1 MKKLALWIL
10 ILGLIFTAACGGSM
24 GNIEDSSVPVPQ
36 ADTMKE
42 ESARDTEP
50 ELTAETN
57 PDRKTIDTLNLSM
70 TVLNFQ
76 EADEKLQELL
86 KQHKG
91 ILISSNQYK
100 SGNFRRTGDYQFKIP
115 PEEND
120 VFYKEVKTLGE
131 VESENKGSDDVTK
144 QHMNTELRM
153 NSLKAQ
159 HERLTEL
166 LDRATTMADIIALED
181 KMTQNITQQE
191 QLQAEL
197 DNLNSQ
203 IDYVN
208 YSIQISETLDQVP
221 EVEGGFLR
229 RIIVAFQSTGIWF
242 INVVQNILIV
252 LIYLLPYLL
261 VAAVIAYFYRR
272 YRKKHPRKRSEGYDS
287 KFNSISKWKKK
298 EPEANAGI
306 NEDSNPENKS

>member
-1 MKKLALWIL
+1 MKKLKLWIL
-10 ILGLIFTAACGGSM
+10 IMGLIFMAACGARNDISGESLAPQPENQKM
-24 GNIEDSSVPVPQ
+24 EDG
-36 ADTMKE
+36 AAEDTAQE
-42 ESARDTEP
+42 I
-50 ELTAETN
+50 TAETN
-57 PDRKTIDTLNLSM
+57 PDRKTIDTLNLYM

-76 EADEKLQELL
+76 EADERLQDLL

-144 QHMNTELRM
+144 QHMNIELRM

-166 LDRATTMADIIALED
+166 LERATTMADIIALED

-272 YRKKHPRKRSEGYDS
+272 YRKKHPRKRPEGYDS
-287 KFNSISKWKKK
+287 NFNSISKWKKK
-298 EPEANAGI
+298 EPMENAEI
-306 NEDSNPENKS
+306 KEETNPENKS

>member
-1 MKKLALWIL
+1 MKKLKLWIL
-10 ILGLIFTAACGGSM
+10 IIGLIFISACGASGDM
-24 GNIEDSSVPVPQ
+24 GGESSAPQPENQKIEEGA
-36 ADTMKE
+36 ADTQPE
-42 ESARDTEP
+42 ITGES
-50 ELTAETN
+50 N
-57 PDRKTIDTLNLSM
+57 PDRKTIDTLNLYM

-76 EADEKLQELL
+76 EADTRIQDLL

-100 SGNFRRTGDYQFKIP
+100 SGNYRRTGDYQFKIP

-120 VFYKEVKTLGE
+120 VFYKEIKTLGE
-131 VESENKGSDDVTK
+131 IESENKGSDDVTK
-144 QHMNTELRM
+144 QHTNIELRM

-166 LDRATTMADIIALED
+166 LERATTMADIIALED

-191 QLQAEL
+191 ELQAQL
-197 DNLNSQ
+197 DDLNSQ

-221 EVEGGFLR
+221 EVEGGFFR

-252 LIYLLPYLL
+252 LIYLLPYLI
-261 VAAVIAYFYRR
+261 AAAIIAYIYKR
-272 YRKKHPRKRSEGYDS
+272 YRKKHPRKKPEGYDS
-287 KFNSISKWKKK
+287 NYRSIIRWKKK
-298 EPEANAGI
+298 ETEDNTGI
-306 NEDSNPENKS
+306 KEDSDPENKS